1 MAVRGYPATTM
12 SPFTILLIAVVA
24 TAVGVAFG
32 YYLRYIVAAGKKGSI
47 ELEIKQMMLEAKEKA
62 KKIEEETEKELKEK
76 KKEVEKE
83 LKEKE
88 EFVKK
93 TESRILDREAFL
105 DKREENVEKEVEQV
119 KKKIEEVHAVKAR
132 VDELKA
138 QTDKELERVAG
149 LSKEDAKQ
157 ELISR
162 LEKDSEQDLVV
173 RAQKLEQFA
182 QEKLERKAQ
191 EILTTCI
198 HRLGNAVTTDVLTTS
213 ITLPSEEIKGK
224 IIGKEGRN
232 IRTFERATGVD
243 VLVDDT
249 PGLITLSCFD
259 PVRRQIARVA
269 LENLILD
276 GRIQPAKIEEMVQ
289 KATEEINRI
298 IKEKG
303 EQAAYEAGV
312 LGLDPRV
319 LMIVGRLHFRTS
331 YGQNVLQHSVEM
343 AHIAGMLA
351 EELGADVQIAKAG
364 ALVHDIGKAVDHDV
378 QGTHVEIGR
387 RILQKFGVDERII
400 KAMQSHHEEYP
411 YETPE
416 SIIVQVADAISG
428 GRPGARRD
436 SVENYLKRL
445 QGLEDIAN
453 SFEGIEKSYAI
464 SAGREVRIFVRPQ
477 EVSDMQAR
485 ELARNIA
492 TRIEQEMKYPG
503 EIKVAVIRENR
514 AVEFAR

>member
-1 MAVRGYPATTM
+1 M
-12 SPFTILLIAVVA
+12 SPLTVLLIAVVA
-24 TAVGVAFG
+24 TAAGLTAG
-32 YYLRYIVAAGKKGSI
+32 YYLRYIVAAGKKGSL

-62 KKIEEETEKELKEK
+62 KKIEGDVEKELKEK

-83 LKEKE
+83 IKEKE

-105 DKREENVEKEVEQV
+105 DKREENIEKEVEQV
-119 KKKIEEVHAVKAR
+119 KQKIEEVHTVKAR

-138 QTDKELERVAG
+138 QTEKELERVAG
-149 LSKEDAKQ
+149 LSKEAAAE
-157 ELISR
+157 ELMRR
-162 LEKDSEQDLVV
+162 LEKENEQDLVV
-173 RAQKLEQFA
+173 RLQKLEQFGA
-182 QEKLERKAQ
+182 EKLERKAQ
-191 EILTTCI
+191 DMLTTAI

-289 KATEEINRI
+289 KSTEEINRI

-312 LGLDPRV
+312 LNIDPRV

-343 AHIAGMLA
+343 AHISGMLA

-387 RILQKFGVDERII
+387 RILQKFGVDERVI

-445 QGLEDIAN
+445 RELEDIAN
-453 SFEGIEKSYAI
+453 SFDGIDKSYAI

-503 EIKVAVIRENR
+503 EIKIAVIRENR

>member
-1 MAVRGYPATTM
+1 MVLTTNM
-12 SPFTILLIAVVA
+12 SPLLIVLSLVVA
-24 TAVGVAFG
+24 GAAGTAFG
-32 YYLRYIVAAGKKGSI
+32 YYLRYIIAAGKRGSM

-62 KKIEEETEKELKEK
+62 NKIEEEAEK
-76 KKEVEKE
+76 KSKAEAAERSKEI
-83 LKEKE
+83 KEKE
-88 EFVKK
+88 DFVKK
-93 TESRILDREAFL
+93 AESRILDREAFI
-105 DKREENVEKEVEQV
+105 DKRQQDLDKEVEHV

-132 VDELKA
+132 ADELLA
-138 QTDKELERVAG
+138 TQGKELERIAA
-149 LSKEDAKQ
+149 LSKDDAKNELMARIEKESQ
-157 ELISR
+157 E
-162 LEKDSEQDLVV
+162 DMVV
-173 RAQKLEQFA
+173 RVQKLEQFGKE
-182 QEKLERKAQ
+182 QLEKRARD
-191 EILTTCI
+191 ILTTSI

-213 ITLPSEEIKGK
+213 IALPNEDIKGK

-232 IRTFERATGVD
+232 IRAFERATGVD
-243 VLVDDT
+243 VLIDDT
-249 PGLITLSCFD
+249 PGMITLSCFD

-276 GRIQPAKIEEMVQ
+276 GRIQPAKIEESVV

-303 EQAAYEAGV
+303 EQAAYEAGA

-331 YGQNVLQHSVEM
+331 YGQNVLAHSVEM
-343 AHIAGMLA
+343 AHIAGLLA
-351 EELGADVQIAKAG
+351 EELGADVQVARAG

-387 RILQKFGVDERII
+387 RILQKFGTDERII

-436 SVENYLKRL
+436 SVEHYLKRL
-445 QGLEDIAN
+445 QELEDIAN
-453 SFEGIEKSYAI
+453 SFPGIEKSYAI
-464 SAGREVRIFVRPQ
+464 SAGREVRIFVRP
-477 EVSDMQAR
+477 EEMSDLEAR
-485 ELARNIA
+485 DLARNVA
-492 TRIEQEMKYPG
+492 LRVEQELKYPG
-503 EIKVAVIRENR
+503 EIKIVVFRESR
-514 AVEFAR
+514 AIEYAR